1 MDAVND
7 PGISE
12 IWVMKS
18 AQVGWTEVLGNVVGY
33 YVDQDP
39 APMLLI
45 QPTLEMGHAWSKD
58 RLAPM
63 LRDSP
68 RLQNKIADSK
78 SRDSGNTILH
88 KSFLGGHITIAGA
101 NSPAGLASRPV
112 RVVLFDEVD
121 RYSASAGAEGDPVSL
136 ARKRTTTFW
145 NRKLLAGSTPTIK
158 GKSRI
163 ESGFLNGDQRRF
175 FVPCPHCDARQH
187 LKWSNVQ
194 WPEGRPEEAYY
205 VCEKCGAIIVDAD
218 KPHMLAEADRRQ
230 RAGERGIGWVATA
243 EPKRA
248 GIASYH
254 INEIYSPWVTFGQMA
269 GNFVEA
275 NQFPDTRR
283 TWINTA
289 LGEPD
294 DVTGESMDE
303 TGLLERREVYPA
315 EVPAGV
321 VLLTCGVDVQDNRLE
336 MEVVGHGVGGETWN
350 IDYRVIEG
358 DPGQHP
364 SHSPLW
370 KQLDEY
376 LLQEFE
382 HESGLRM
389 RISATGI
396 DTGGHKTD
404 MVYAFCK
411 PRWPRR
417 VFALKG
423 VGGASRPLVTK
434 PTRNNAAGVRLF
446 SVGVDTAKELVFS
459 RLKVPEP
466 GHGFCH
472 FPHSREVAFFSQL
485 TAERLVTRYFKGVA
499 TRRWELKDPKARNEA
514 LDCRVY
520 ALAALAILDVNIEK
534 QAKKLAQ
541 RIETRGADVH
551 EMTTRQHSTADA
563 PPDRPG
569 AQPAPPAPQ
578 PKAKPKRRP
587 GGFVN
592 NWKG

>member
-7 PGISE
+7 PTLFE

-18 AQVGWTEVLGNVVGY
+18 AQVGWTEALNNVVGY

-45 QPTLEMGHAWSKD
+45 QPTVEMGEAWSKD

-63 LRDSP
+63 VRDSP
-68 RLQNKIADSK
+68 RLSAKIADSK
-78 SRDSGNTILH
+78 VKDSGNTILH
-88 KSFLGGHITIAGA
+88 KTFLGGHITIAGA

-121 RYSASAGAEGDPVSL
+121 RYPASAGSEGDPISL

-163 ESGFLNGDQRRF
+163 ESGFLQGDQRRY
-175 FVPCPHCDARQH
+175 FVPCPHCDRKQT
-187 LKWSNVQ
+187 LRWSNVQ
-194 WPEGRPEEAYY
+194 WPEGKPEEAYY
-205 VCEKCGAIIVDAD
+205 VCEGCGAVIVDAD
-218 KPHMLAEADRRQ
+218 KPWMLAEADRRQ
-230 RAGERGIGWVATA
+230 RAGEPGIGWVPTA
-243 EPKRA
+243 EPKRS
-248 GIASYH
+248 GVASFH
-254 INEIYSPWVTFGQMA
+254 INEIYSPWVTFGTMA
-269 GNFVEA
+269 ANFIEA
-275 NQFPDTRR
+275 KQFPDTLR

-294 DVTGESMDE
+294 DVRGESMDE

-321 VLLTCGVDVQDNRLE
+321 VMLTCGIDVQDNRLE
-336 MEVVGHGVGGETWN
+336 LEIVGWGPGGESWD

-370 KQLDEY
+370 KQLDEI
-376 LLQEFE
+376 LTSDFE
-382 HESGLRM
+382 HELGVRM
-389 RISATGI
+389 RISATAI

-411 PRWPRR
+411 PLFARR
-417 VFALKG
+417 VFAVKG
-423 VGGASRPLVTK
+423 VGGHGRPLVSK

-446 SVGVDTAKELVFS
+446 SVGVDTAKELLFS
-459 RLKVPEP
+459 RLKVTEP
-466 GHGFCH
+466 GPGYCH
-472 FPHSREVAFFSQL
+472 FPHARDVAFFSQL

-499 TRRWELKDPKARNEA
+499 VRRWELKDHKARNEA

-520 ALAALAILDVNIEK
+520 ATAALAILDVNLDK
-534 QAKKLAQ
+534 AARRFRQ
-541 RIETRGADVH
+541 RVEMLGGEH
-551 EMTTRQHSTADA
+551 EALS
-563 PPDRPG
+563 DRPRP
-569 AQPAPPAPQ
+569 AAPDEAAPPAAQ
-578 PKAKPKRRP
+578 KPAPARAVKPPRP
-587 GGFVN
+587 RGGFVN
-592 NWKG
+592 GWRR

>member
-7 PGISE
+7 PTLFE

-18 AQVGWTEVLGNVVGY
+18 AQVGWTEALNNVVGY

-45 QPTLEMGHAWSKD
+45 QPTVEMGEAWSKD

-63 LRDSP
+63 VRDSP
-68 RLQNKIADSK
+68 RLSAKIADSK
-78 SRDSGNTILH
+78 VKDSGNTILH
-88 KSFLGGHITIAGA
+88 KTFLGGHITIAGA

-121 RYSASAGAEGDPVSL
+121 RYPASAGSEGDPISL

-163 ESGFLNGDQRRF
+163 ESGFLQGDQRRY
-175 FVPCPHCDARQH
+175 FVPCPHCDRKQT
-187 LKWSNVQ
+187 LRWSNVQ
-194 WPEGRPEEAYY
+194 WPEGKPEEAYY
-205 VCEKCGAIIVDAD
+205 VCEGCGAVIVDAD
-218 KPHMLAEADRRQ
+218 KPWMLAEADRRQ
-230 RAGERGIGWVATA
+230 RAGEPGIGWVPTA
-243 EPKRA
+243 EPKRS
-248 GIASYH
+248 GVASFH
-254 INEIYSPWVTFGQMA
+254 INEIYSPWVTFGTMA
-269 GNFVEA
+269 ANFIEA
-275 NQFPDTRR
+275 KQFPDTLR

-294 DVTGESMDE
+294 DVRGESMDE

-321 VLLTCGVDVQDNRLE
+321 VMLTCGVDVQDNRLE
-336 MEVVGHGVGGETWN
+336 LEIVGWGPGGESWD

-370 KQLDEY
+370 KQLDEI
-376 LLQEFE
+376 LTSDFE
-382 HESGLRM
+382 HELGVRM
-389 RISATGI
+389 RISATAI

-411 PRWPRR
+411 PRFARR
-417 VFALKG
+417 VFAVKG
-423 VGGASRPLVTK
+423 VGGHGRPLVSK

-446 SVGVDTAKELVFS
+446 SVGVDTAKELLFS
-459 RLKVPEP
+459 RLKVTEP
-466 GHGFCH
+466 GPGYCH
-472 FPHSREVAFFSQL
+472 FPHARDVAFFSQL

-499 TRRWELKDPKARNEA
+499 VRRWELKDPKARNEA

-520 ALAALAILDVNIEK
+520 ATAALAILDVNLDK
-534 QAKKLAQ
+534 AARRFRQ
-541 RIETRGADVH
+541 RVEMLGGEH
-551 EMTTRQHSTADA
+551 EALS
-563 PPDRPG
+563 DRPRP
-569 AQPAPPAPQ
+569 AAPDEAAPPAAQ
-578 PKAKPKRRP
+578 KPAPARAVKPPRP
-587 GGFVN
+587 RGGFVN
-592 NWKG
+592 GWRR